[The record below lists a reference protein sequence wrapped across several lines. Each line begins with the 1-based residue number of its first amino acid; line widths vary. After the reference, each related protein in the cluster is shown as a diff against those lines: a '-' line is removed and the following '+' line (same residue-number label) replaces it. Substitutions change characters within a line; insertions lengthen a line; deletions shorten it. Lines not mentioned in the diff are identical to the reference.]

1 MIVRFNKD
9 TEFHELLD
17 VIETF
22 GKSNEDFY
30 FTHNNERIYVN
41 DTLSLKRLLNESHTV
56 FYENSEY
63 SKGVILIWKSIGA
76 DVKRNYVKILA
87 DSPNTARNLLTILLW
102 NFDEN
107 LNVKINKSSLFIP
120 IFKEK
125 GFKFIGGR
133 GTQILLEKGR
143 YFKSPTKVT
152 E

>member
-17 VIETF
+17 VIENF
-22 GKSNEDFY
+22 GKSSEDFY

-41 DTLSLKRLLNESHTV
+41 DSNSLKNLLNESHTV
-56 FYENSEY
+56 FYENSES
-63 SKGVILIWKSIGA
+63 SKGVILVWKSIGA
-76 DVKRNYVKILA
+76 DIKRNYVKLLA

-102 NFDEN
+102 NFDDK
-107 LNVKINKSSLFIP
+107 LCVKINKSSLFIP

-133 GTQILLEKGR
+133 GSQILLEKGK
-143 YFKSPTKVT
+143 YFKSTKVT